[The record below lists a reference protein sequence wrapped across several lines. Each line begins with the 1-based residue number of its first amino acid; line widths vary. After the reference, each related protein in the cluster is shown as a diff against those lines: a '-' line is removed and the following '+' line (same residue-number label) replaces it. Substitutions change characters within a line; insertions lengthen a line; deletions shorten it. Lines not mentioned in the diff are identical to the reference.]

1 MDGPSYL
8 FFLRDL
14 AERLE
19 KDWTGVLADLEEMRR
34 VIINRAGLVCNVTVD
49 RESWKAIQPKLGAFL
64 KTLPAAVLT
73 PVTWARGGGIPY
85 EGLSIPAQ
93 VNFVGKGADLFKL
106 GYQLNGSV
114 QVILN
119 FLRTTWLWERVRVQG
134 GAYGGFASF
143 DIRSGVFTYLSYRD
157 PNLLKTIENYDGA
170 AGYLINVDEERL
182 SPAELTKSIIGAIG
196 LLDAYQL
203 PDAKGFTS
211 LVRYLAGEDDG
222 MRQQFRDQV
231 LGAAIEDVKAFGSVL
246 EKVVQSGKVVVV
258 GSHEALQA
266 ANQEREGWLT
276 IQKLL

>member
-1 MDGPSYL
+1 
-8 FFLRDL
+8 
-14 AERLE
+14 
-19 KDWTGVLADLEEMRR
+19 V
-34 VIINRAGLVCNVTVD
+34 
-49 RESWKAIQPKLGAFL
+49 
-64 KTLPAAVLT
+64 
-73 PVTWARGGGIPY
+73 GIPY

-106 GYQLNGSV
+106 GYKLNGSV

-157 PNLLKTIENYDGA
+157 PNLLKTVENYDGA
-170 AGYLINVDEERL
+170 SSFLMNVNEERL
-182 SPAELTKSIIGAIG
+182 SPSELTKNIIGAIG
-196 LLDAYQL
+196 ILDAYQL

-211 LVRYLAGEDDG
+211 LVRYLVGEDDA

-231 LGAAIEDVKAFGSVL
+231 LGASIADFRAFGEVL
-246 EKVVQSGKVVVV
+246 AKVNEAGKVVVI
-258 GSHEALQA
+258 GSPEALQA

>member
-1 MDGPSYL
+1 M
-8 FFLRDL
+8 
-14 AERLE
+14 
-19 KDWTGVLADLEEMRR
+19 
-34 VIINRAGLVCNVTVD
+34 INRRGVICNVTVD

-64 KTLPAAVLT
+64 KALPASVQA
-73 PVTWARGGGIPY
+73 PVHWTRGEAIPY

-106 GYQLNGSV
+106 GYKLNGSV

-170 AGYLINVDEERL
+170 AAYLMNVDEERL

-196 LLDAYQL
+196 ALDAYQL

-211 LVRYLAGEDDG
+211 LVRYLVGEDDE
-222 MRQQFRDQV
+222 MRQHFRDQV
-231 LGAAIEDVKAFGSVL
+231 LGASMEDFKAFGSVL
-246 EKVVQSGKVVVV
+246 EKVIQSGKVVVV
-258 GSHEALQA
+258 GSQEALQA